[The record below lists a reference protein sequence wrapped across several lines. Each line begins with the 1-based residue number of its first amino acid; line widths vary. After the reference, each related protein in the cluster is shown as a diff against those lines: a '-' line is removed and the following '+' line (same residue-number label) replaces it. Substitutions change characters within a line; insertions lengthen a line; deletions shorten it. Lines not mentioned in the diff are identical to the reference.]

1 MIFPKKDKLNFAKK
15 CKLKKTLLDILS
27 KLAEQVKRLYIIKDI
42 KFANNQCKAL
52 FHSYY
57 FH

>member
-1 MIFPKKDKLNFAKK
+1 MKIKEKLTF
-15 CKLKKTLLDILS
+15 KTLLKILS
-27 KLAEQVKRLYIIKDI
+27 KLAEQVKRLYIIKVL